1 MTQMIYRPRQYEFAR
16 SLNEA
21 IIYTAQKMKF
31 SIKDFL
37 SKFDQIRSFLR
48 IGSYLLK
55 TSVMENFIFCAVL
68 HQLFV
73 HGLRKVNRY
82 SGYLGSRYLTYFQ
95 PPGSWFLP
103 AKCLKN
109 TCGRVAF

>member
-37 SKFDQIRSFLR
+37 SKFDQIRRKLR
-48 IGSYLLK
+48 IWPHLPKKS
-55 TSVMENFIFCAVL
+55 SMENFILSAV
-68 HQLFV
+68 
-73 HGLRKVNRY
+73 
-82 SGYLGSRYLTYFQ
+82 
-95 PPGSWFLP
+95 
-103 AKCLKN
+103 
-109 TCGRVAF
+109 